1 MKQSAFKESDKHA
14 FAKDRW
20 ASIKKKPIQATNAVI
35 KCSSNPQT
43 GNKKTPISKLTNQE
57 IMARL
62 NK

>member
-14 FAKDRW
+14 FTKDKW
-20 ASIKKKPIQATNAVI
+20 ASAKKKPIQHTKAVI
-35 KCSSNPQT
+35 KSSSNPQT
-43 GNKKTPISKLTNQE
+43 GNKKTPISKLTNQQ